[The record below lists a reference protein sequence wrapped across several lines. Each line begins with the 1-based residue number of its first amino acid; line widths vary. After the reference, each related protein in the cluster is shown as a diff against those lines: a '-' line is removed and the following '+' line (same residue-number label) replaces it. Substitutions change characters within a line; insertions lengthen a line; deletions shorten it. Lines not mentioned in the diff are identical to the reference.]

1 MPYYYYGY
9 GYSSDYAL
17 QYLLMFAALIL
28 GLVASA
34 GVRSAYNKY
43 SRIQNRRRVTGAEVA
58 QRILS
63 NNGIFDV
70 KVVATTGH
78 LTDHFDP
85 RSKVIRLSEGVY
97 NGTSI
102 ASVAVAAHE
111 CGHAIQHNEDYKP
124 IKVRNAILPVAN
136 IGSSLALP
144 LVLLGIFLG
153 GFEILTT
160 VGIALFLA
168 VVLFQLVT
176 LPVEF
181 NASRRAMVSM
191 EGLGILDDGE
201 LPGARRVLTA
211 AAMTYVASVLSSLL
225 SLMRLLLLSRSRR
238 R

>member
-1 MPYYYYGY
+1 M
-9 GYSSDYAL
+9 
-17 QYLLMFAALIL
+17 
-28 GLVASA
+28 
-34 GVRSAYNKY
+34 
-43 SRIQNRRRVTGAEVA
+43 
-58 QRILS
+58 
-63 NNGIFDV
+63 
-70 KVVATTGH
+70 VATTGH